1 LVWRIHLLS
10 QPTYHYAGAV
20 IPSGQTN
27 LFGSRLS
34 KTMAQEPMG
43 GGGKDTNRHMT
54 ARKRQTP
61 NEKLSENRAVRSL
74 SPGFLGSPALAN
86 MTEEDIEDAIQ
97 TYISSRNS
105 RKKRIVSRSKTLEQR
120 KAALISQPQNTEEER
135 KPRDSLFTRDQEAL
149 KEAQRLRS
157 ERAKNA
163 YAKRL
168 QNQSQTAPAPRK
180 PRKTNLP
187 NSTTPQDALIRIEYD
202 LDQDAFPAVKDMTVI
217 MKPYRLAKRKDLLR
231 RILSDLFEL
240 RGKCVPIRLGE
251 PDSDQVFVT
260 QSSISEL
267 GDFVIHLLETKK
279 SGSGTG
285 E

>member
-1 LVWRIHLLS
+1 
-10 QPTYHYAGAV
+10 
-20 IPSGQTN
+20 
-27 LFGSRLS
+27 
-34 KTMAQEPMG
+34 MAQEPMG

-120 KAALISQPQNTEEER
+120 KAALVTQPQNTEEER

-149 KEAQRLRS
+149 KEAQSSVLSGPRTPMPNDCKIKIKAKPLRLES
-157 ERAKNA
+157 LE
-163 YAKRL
+163 
-168 QNQSQTAPAPRK
+168 
-180 PRKTNLP
+180 KTNLP
-187 NSTTPQDALIRIEYD
+187 NISTPQDALMRIEYD

-217 MKPYRLAKRKDLLR
+217 VKPYRLAKQKDLLR
-231 RILSDLFEL
+231 RILSDMFEL
-240 RGKCVPIRLGE
+240 RGKCVTIRLGE

-267 GDFVIHLLETKK
+267 GDFVIHELHETKNV
-279 SGSGTG
+279 GSGK
-285 E
+285 

>member
-120 KAALISQPQNTEEER
+120 KAALVTQPQNTEEER

-149 KEAQRLRS
+149 KEAQSSVLSGPRTPMPNDCKIKIKAKPLRLES
-157 ERAKNA
+157 LEKQI
-163 YAKRL
+163 Y
-168 QNQSQTAPAPRK
+168 QTSPRH
-180 PRKTNLP
+180 RML
-187 NSTTPQDALIRIEYD
+187 
-202 LDQDAFPAVKDMTVI
+202 
-217 MKPYRLAKRKDLLR
+217 
-231 RILSDLFEL
+231 
-240 RGKCVPIRLGE
+240 
-251 PDSDQVFVT
+251 
-260 QSSISEL
+260 
-267 GDFVIHLLETKK
+267 
-279 SGSGTG
+279 
-285 E
+285 